1 MEENLFQQPSYG
13 SLSMVSLLEENEK
26 RYQEARNRQIADSVR
41 ASGMHSLFDGLE
53 FATGMD
59 IASCQNIE
67 CPEMQV
73 NLFGGLKVRIN
84 GKELPDSVWQK
95 NKSKLLFAHLL
106 LRFGREINREI
117 LVDSLWP
124 NMDRARATRNLYVVY
139 SAMKRALRNSNGE
152 APYVVSRGELYKVD
166 SNLVWSD
173 VAEFDELTKKI
184 LFESPKNINIERCFM
199 RVEQLY
205 SGDLMAGIK
214 CDPYLIRMKNRF
226 RATYIDSILM
236 ASKIMLEN
244 NNIPAALWCARK
256 AMEMETG
263 REDIYQALMLAQQ
276 RAGQR
281 TSAMETF
288 FVCKR
293 YLDNV
298 LGIPLSKKTIHIYE
312 SLLAGE

>member
-1 MEENLFQQPSYG
+1 MKENLYQNSSYG
-13 SLSMVSLLEENEK
+13 SFSMSLVLEENER
-26 RYQEARNRQIADSVR
+26 RYQEAKSRQIADSVR
-41 ASGMHSLFDGLE
+41 GSGMHSLFDGLE

-84 GKELPDSVWQK
+84 GRELPDSVWRK

-106 LRFGREINREI
+106 LRFGREVNREI
-117 LVDSLWP
+117 LEDALWP
-124 NMDRARATRNLYVVY
+124 DMDRIRATRNLYVVY
-139 SAMKRALRNSNGE
+139 SAMKRALCNSNGE

-184 LFESPKNINIERCFM
+184 LFDSPNTMNIERSFM

-205 SGDLMAGIK
+205 SGDLMSGIK

-236 ASKIMLEN
+236 ASRIMLDN
-244 NNIPAALWCARK
+244 NNIPAALWFARK
-256 AMEMETG
+256 ALEIETG
-263 REDIYQALMLAQQ
+263 REDIYQTLMLAQQ

-288 FVCKR
+288 FICKK